1 MSFDPALILRW
12 AGIAIVLAG
21 FFWYM
26 KKKQGGFAD
35 GGTTKQLDAFAI
47 DLTRLAKEGKIDP
60 VVGREKEIKRVT
72 QVITRRTKNN
82 VILVGPPGVGKTA
95 IVEGL
100 ALRIAAGDIPAV
112 LQNKRVLSLQIS
124 ELLAGTKYRGEFEQ
138 RIEHIVADIK
148 QAHRTI
154 ILFIDEI
161 HTVIQTRGAEGSI
174 NLSDMLKPALS
185 FGDLQLIGATTKTEY
200 EAYIKP
206 EESWD
211 RRFQPIL
218 IDEPTAEEAVA
229 ILQGVK
235 KNYEEYHN
243 VRFTDEAIRAAVQ
256 LSEEYIKG
264 RQLPDKAIDLIDEA
278 GAMLNVAAGEMAHE
292 HATGLLHG
300 AAKKAVSNSHKSE
313 SQRPVVDAKHIKDV
327 VAEWVGMPVS
337 EIH

>member
-26 KKKQGGFAD
+26 KKKQGGFVD
-35 GGTTKQLDAFAI
+35 GGATKQLDAFAI

-100 ALRIAAGDIPAV
+100 ALRIASGDVPAV

-148 QAHRTI
+148 RAHRTI

-229 ILQGVK
+229 ILQGIK

-243 VRFTDEAIRAAVQ
+243 VHFTDEAIRAAVQ

-300 AAKKAVSNSHKSE
+300 AAKQAAHLSSKNESE
-313 SQRPVVDAKHIKDV
+313 RPIVDAEHIKDV

-337 EIH
+337 DIH